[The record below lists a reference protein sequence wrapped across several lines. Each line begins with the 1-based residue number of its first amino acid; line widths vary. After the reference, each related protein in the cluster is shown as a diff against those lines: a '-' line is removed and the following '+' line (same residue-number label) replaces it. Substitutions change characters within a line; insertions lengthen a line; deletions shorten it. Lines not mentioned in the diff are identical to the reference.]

1 MSQIENIIS
10 RLQKVKGRNGSW
22 TACCPAHED
31 RSPSLAI
38 RETPDGRILLHCF
51 GGCSTESVLGAIGM
65 DLTDLFP
72 PTNDYDYTQPRKPLA
87 QRFYASDMLRVIQF
101 EASIV
106 AIAAYDMANGK
117 KLETKDLERLK
128 LASLRINEAC
138 EAANV

>member
-87 QRFYASDMLRVIQF
+87 QRFYASDMLRVIKF

-106 AIAAYDMANGK
+106 AIAAYDMSQGK
-117 KLETKDLERLK
+117 TLHEKDLARLK

>member
-10 RLQKVKGRNGSW
+10 QLQKVKGRNGSY

-31 RSPSLAI
+31 RSPSLAV

-51 GGCSTESVLGAIGM
+51 GGCSTETVLGALGM

-72 PTNDYDYTQPRKPLA
+72 PSDNFDHTQQRKPLA
-87 QRFYASDMLRVIQF
+87 QRFYASDMLRVIKL

-106 AIAAYDMANGK
+106 AIAAYDMSKGK
-117 KLETKDLERLK
+117 TLPPKDLERLH